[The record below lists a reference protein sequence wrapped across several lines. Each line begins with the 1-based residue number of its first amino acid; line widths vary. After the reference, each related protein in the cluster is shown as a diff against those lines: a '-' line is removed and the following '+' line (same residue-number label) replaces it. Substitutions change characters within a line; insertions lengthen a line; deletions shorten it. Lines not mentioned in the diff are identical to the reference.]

1 VKIGLRSDNGAEER
15 LQFAQ
20 QIGADGASIWGSA
33 CPGYTERCYLTVEN
47 VLEMRERFEK
57 YELELTGVGLGGECI
72 KNQLLGLPGRD
83 REIDNVCRTIR
94 SIGEAYQDG
103 APSPVVIIDQ
113 RTTYWATE
121 GAWWHPRVG
130 RRQPR
135 VGRRHPRASRRHPR
149 VGRRQPRAGRRQPGY
164 DRLPVGRGGASVTT
178 FDAER
183 IQGELDD
190 RPAGE
195 VSSEEVW
202 ARIAY
207 LYERIVPV
215 AEEAQVRLAT
225 HPDDPPM
232 GYYRGVHQALISFE
246 GLKRLVELVPSPY
259 NGLLLC
265 LGCMQEAGEDV
276 PEVIRYFGRR
286 KKIFYVHFRNVVGT
300 VPKYTEVF
308 PHEGD
313 GDMVANLKA
322 LKEVGYEGYVVPDHH
337 FGLAGD
343 SDWHHCSRAWQ
354 VGYIKGL
361 MQALSA

>member
-1 VKIGLRSDNGAEER
+1 MNIGRNGKSPGYAWGDYSIKVGLRSNDGAEER

-33 CPGYTERCYLTVEN
+33 CPGYTERCYLTVED
-47 VLEMRERFEK
+47 VVEMRERFEK
-57 YELELTGVGLGGECI
+57 YELELTGIGLGGECI

-113 RTTYWATE
+113 RTTYWAT
-121 GAWWHPRVG
+121 GGPW
-130 RRQPR
+130 RQ
-135 VGRRHPRASRRHPR
+135 PRASRH
-149 VGRRQPRAGRRQPGY
+149 QPGY
-164 DRLPVGRGGASVTT
+164 DRLPVGRGDASLTT

-232 GYYRGVHQALISFE
+232 EYYRGVHQALISFE
-246 GLKRLVELVPSPY
+246 GLKRLVESVPSPY

-276 PEVIRYFGRR
+276 PQVIRYFGRR
-286 KKIFYVHFRNVVGT
+286 KKIFYVHLRNVVGT

-308 PHEGD
+308 PHQGD

-361 MQALSA
+361 MQALGI